1 MKMFRKWF
9 TWAVVAAVIAVAV
22 VAGVDALRS
31 SDNQT
36 SASTATP
43 GSAAP
48 TATEESAVPTTSA
61 ENPVTTTQSTN
72 PFARVHGW
80 IAYTDLPY
88 ADDVLGI
95 WAVDPTRPDGDL
107 SDRIQLLDRPAVP
120 LDWSDDGTKLL
131 MWEWE
136 GKRSRFFLLNAD
148 GSETTVLRPRPG
160 IAGAS
165 LSPDGSQ
172 MVYARWESGMYVV
185 GTDGGRPRLLQ
196 KSGRRQRYGS
206 EVWPTGFSAPAFSP
220 DGTKIAYADGMGD
233 WGNGLRIMNADG
245 SHVRVLTESDQ
256 EFVGAHPPPPAW
268 SPDGSQLAF
277 SGGDGIWVI
286 GADGSGL
293 RKLIPGGVN
302 PSWSPDG
309 SRIAYQS
316 GDESGWGPLRIADA
330 DDGRNVRKFTYGG
343 SGPWNPLG
351 AASSQQDDAT
361 GPLPRCARADMR
373 VSIEI
378 RHPDP
383 NQPLVGPPPPPPP
396 ERRVATVVIRDV
408 GARSCYLEHFGL
420 RLTIRDRMGRR
431 VADWWPPPPLWL
443 GGDFSPGG
451 EETFS
456 IPSESFGR
464 CLHPGPY
471 RAFATFGPYSA
482 RRGNLSRGEIACR
495 REE

>member
-185 GTDGGRPRLLQ
+185 GTTAGARVSS
-196 KSGRRQRYGS
+196 KN
-206 EVWPTGFSAPAFSP
+206 PA
-220 DGTKIAYADGMGD
+220 A
-233 WGNGLRIMNADG
+233 
-245 SHVRVLTESDQ
+245 
-256 EFVGAHPPPPAW
+256 
-268 SPDGSQLAF
+268 
-277 SGGDGIWVI
+277 
-286 GADGSGL
+286 GSG
-293 RKLIPGGVN
+293 
-302 PSWSPDG
+302 
-309 SRIAYQS
+309 
-316 GDESGWGPLRIADA
+316 
-330 DDGRNVRKFTYGG
+330 T
-343 SGPWNPLG
+343 
-351 AASSQQDDAT
+351 
-361 GPLPRCARADMR
+361 ARR
-373 VSIEI
+373 
-378 RHPDP
+378 
-383 NQPLVGPPPPPPP
+383 
-396 ERRVATVVIRDV
+396 
-408 GARSCYLEHFGL
+408 FGL
-420 RLTIRDRMGRR
+420 R
-431 VADWWPPPPLWL
+431 VSPHPPSRP
-443 GGDFSPGG
+443 
-451 EETFS
+451 T
-456 IPSESFGR
+456 
-464 CLHPGPY
+464 
-471 RAFATFGPYSA
+471 A
-482 RRGNLSRGEIACR
+482 RRSPTPTVWATGATAC
-495 REE
+495 ES